1 MKEIL
6 SKIRPDRLSLSLA
19 GPMLGILLAAADFH
33 VNLWAALF
41 LVLAVVSLQWN
52 SMILTVALSLP
63 MIYFS
68 FGTLLSIESFVLIF
82 LVYFLLKMMRGF
94 AAGFA
99 LSRNR
104 WKEYVAA
111 FIAFGPLAIYIPFY
125 ICSHSFGTW
134 LLLFPSLAVGAM
146 ALSSYVEDKS
156 KVVDCVMILI
166 GFAAMTVYSCLRM
179 FDIWHFLYLLS
190 LLLFFLRSC
199 FRPYAVLAFAA
210 LAGAGYLVFLL

>member
-1 MKEIL
+1 
-6 SKIRPDRLSLSLA
+6 
-19 GPMLGILLAAADFH
+19 
-33 VNLWAALF
+33 
-41 LVLAVVSLQWN
+41 
-52 SMILTVALSLP
+52 
-63 MIYFS
+63 
-68 FGTLLSIESFVLIF
+68 
-82 LVYFLLKMMRGF
+82 MMRGF

-190 LLLFFLRSC
+190 LPLFFLRSS

>member
-134 LLLFPSLAVGAM
+134 LLLFPSLAMGAM
-146 ALSSYVEDKS
+146 ALSSYVDDKS

-190 LLLFFLRSC
+190 LPLFFLRSS